1 VDLGV
6 LDERHVRLWV
16 TPRKCHEYVS
26 DRQGMRDDEDDAL
39 RPLGDPPKPGR
50 VPSNQ
55 RLSRLAAA
63 GRLGRRVVRVCPLE
77 VGVQRAAF
85 VAAVQRVSP
94 WRPRSARSI
103 RVGLLDGDVRRD
115 EQVATGLK
123 NGPVREADTVGDPRD
138 TEVAD
143 GVYAGAHD
151 GRRDRDDEAVNELLA
166 LRSPTSPA
174 ASSCMGH

>member
-1 VDLGV
+1 MSSPAISSARARACAAPRSLNGQLTVDPSRR
-6 LDERHVRLWV
+6 EPSRA
-16 TPRKCHEYVS
+16 E
-26 DRQGMRDDEDDAL
+26 DAL
-39 RPLGDPPKPGR
+39 
-50 VPSNQ
+50 
-55 RLSRLAAA
+55 A
-63 GRLGRRVVRVCPLE
+63 
-77 VGVQRAAF
+77 
-85 VAAVQRVSP
+85 VAAKKRSFHPGGVS
-94 WRPRSARSI
+94 RRR
-103 RVGLLDGDVRRD
+103 VRRD

-123 NGPVREADTVGDPRD
+123 NGPVREADTLGDARD